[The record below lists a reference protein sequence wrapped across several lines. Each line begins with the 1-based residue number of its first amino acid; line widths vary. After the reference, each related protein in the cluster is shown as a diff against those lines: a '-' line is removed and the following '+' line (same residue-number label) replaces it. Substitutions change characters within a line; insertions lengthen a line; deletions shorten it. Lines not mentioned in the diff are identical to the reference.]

1 MKAPTLEKNYN
12 IKQNNLTNIVNYFFF
27 FMNNYTNGVILR
39 KLVKRVEAADYE
51 TLIFYNLP
59 FVHYIKVPLFLLLFF
74 MFAIPHEYVSLTY

>member
-1 MKAPTLEKNYN
+1 MMAPTLEKNYN

-51 TLIFYNLP
+51 TY
-59 FVHYIKVPLFLLLFF
+59 
-74 MFAIPHEYVSLTY
+74 